1 MHNKALVAVII
12 LNWNDADLLPSS
24 LGSILKQSMEC
35 DIVVVDNGS
44 EDGSRAVIEGF
55 GNKVTPLW
63 NSKNLGFAGG
73 VNTGIKYA
81 IDQEY
86 EYIALLNNDAVAD
99 KDWIKNLYE
108 VCKSN
113 KTIGATTSS
122 MIHTKTHTYDST
134 GDFMTI
140 WGLAY
145 PRGRG
150 EKAEGQYDGAIDVM
164 GASGGASMFRASM
177 FKDIGLFDEDFFAYY
192 EDIDIGLRAHTRG
205 WKFKFVPEAKV
216 LHATGTT
223 SGRVKNFGT
232 YQGLKNQP
240 LVIIKNIPFS
250 ILWRMAPRFILAHTL
265 FNLRALSRGQFT
277 TVFRTWLV
285 LFWLIP
291 KKLVE
296 RIGIQHRRVPTA
308 TKNIYEL
315 LVFDLP
321 HNATALRK
329 FRSLIR
335 KVFPKFV

>member
-1 MHNKALVAVII
+1 MSKSLVAAVV
-12 LNWNDADLLPSS
+12 LNWNDASLLKHSVGS
-24 LGSILKQSMEC
+24 LLNQTMVPDVI
-35 DIVVVDNGS
+35 VVDNGS
-44 EDGSRAVIEGF
+44 EDESREVIEDYGD
-55 GNKVTPLW
+55 KITPLW
-63 NSKNLGFAGG
+63 NSSNLGFAGG
-73 VNTGIKYA
+73 VNTGIKHA
-81 IDQEY
+81 IDLGY

-99 KDWIKNLYE
+99 KNWIEILEQNISKN
-108 VCKSN
+108 SR
-113 KTIGATTSS
+113 IGAVTSS
-122 MIHTKTHTYDST
+122 IIKYRTDEYDST
-134 GDFMTI
+134 GEQFTI

-150 EKAEGQYDGAIDVM
+150 EKAEGQYGGDLDVM

-205 WKFKFVPEAKV
+205 WKFKFVPDAKV

-240 LVIIKNIPFS
+240 LVLIKNVPLS

-277 TVFRTWLV
+277 TVFKTWLV
-285 LFWLIP
+285 LLWLIP
-291 KKLVE
+291 KKLVQ

-308 TKNIYEL
+308 TKDINEL
-315 LVFDLP
+315 IVLDLP